1 MIQDPKGEM
10 GADALKEFFTQFG
23 KPDIYTQI
31 LLEVILEELCY
42 DSYKEVETDGNDET
56 LPISG

>member
-1 MIQDPKGEM
+1 M